1 MEVAYSPKFV
11 RLLNSL
17 PPALQEE
24 VIEKVELFKNEKNH
38 PALKV
43 HKLHGRLKE
52 QYSFSVNYQ
61 TRIVFVYLP
70 KKPKEAYLLTVG
82 DHDVYDR

>member
-11 RLLNSL
+11 RLVNSL

-43 HKLHGRLKE
+43 HKLRGRLKD
-52 QYSFSVNYQ
+52 QFSFSVNYQ
-61 TRIVFVYLP
+61 TRITFVYLP
-70 KKPKEAYLLTVG
+70 TKPKEAYLLTVG
-82 DHDVYDR
+82 DHDVYDH

>member
-11 RLLNSL
+11 RLVNSL

-24 VIEKVELFKNEKNH
+24 VIEKVELFKDQKNH

-43 HKLHGRLKE
+43 HKLRGRLKD
-52 QYSFSVNYQ
+52 QLSFSVNYQ
-61 TRIVFVYLP
+61 TRITFVYLST
-70 KKPKEAYLLTVG
+70 KPKEAYLLTVG
-82 DHDVYDR
+82 DHDVYDH